1 MQEKRRW
8 TYNQYMVLLLITGAV
23 YFFLRYISPLV
34 TPVIIAGMF
43 LTLCYPTFDDIQKK
57 TRIKK
62 QYLASGILLLI
73 CAVLIVLVWLGGS
86 FLIQKIPEWIEGI
99 DETQQNFRILVRQC
113 CRDAG
118 DFLRIDTEG
127 LTEILIEQMDVFVE
141 NFQMQ
146 IVPGI
151 IGESWVYVRQILSI
165 IAVLAVTMIA
175 TVLMARDY
183 DAILS
188 RMGAQKESRMV
199 LEVVLKVIRYIATF
213 LKAQVLIMLSIGS
226 VCVVILFLAGV
237 KNGIFFGVLAG
248 ILDALPFIG
257 TGIVLMPLAVW
268 QLLQGYYWKA
278 LFCVLAYII
287 SALLRE
293 FMEPKL
299 IGKRV
304 GLYPIAI
311 LIAIYAGLKLFG
323 IWGIVKGPVG
333 LVMIQQA
340 YKVYRRY
347 VDGGRQMNYDE
358 KENTPKEEL

>member
-1 MQEKRRW
+1 
-8 TYNQYMVLLLITGAV
+8 
-23 YFFLRYISPLV
+23 
-34 TPVIIAGMF
+34 
-43 LTLCYPTFDDIQKK
+43 
-57 TRIKK
+57 
-62 QYLASGILLLI
+62 
-73 CAVLIVLVWLGGS
+73 
-86 FLIQKIPEWIEGI
+86 
-99 DETQQNFRILVRQC
+99 
-113 CRDAG
+113 
-118 DFLRIDTEG
+118 
-127 LTEILIEQMDVFVE
+127 MDVFVE

-213 LKAQVLIMLSIGS
+213 IKAQVLIMLSIGS